1 MEKVYCSLCRYCDDD
16 YSSID
21 YCRCYHPKYLTDT
34 FYGKAWDTPYCDRKN
49 KNNNC
54 SDFEAHPKV
63 IRKQKRRAWF
73 NNLKNTL
80 YDKARTGALRCRA
93 FLSEKFKIGSSSSS
107 ES

>member
-16 YSSID
+16 HTSIS
-21 YCRCYHPKYLTDT
+21 YYKCYHPKHLTDT

-49 KNNNC
+49 RNNDC

-63 IRKQKRRAWF
+63 IRKQKRKMWF

-80 YDKARTGALRCRA
+80 YDKAKTGALRFCS
-93 FLSEKFKIGSSSSS
+93 FLSKRFTR
-107 ES
+107 

>member
-16 YSSID
+16 HNSKYS
-21 YCRCYHPKYLTDT
+21 YKCYHPKYLTDT

-54 SDFEAHPKV
+54 SDFEAHPRV
-63 IRKQKRRAWF
+63 IRKQKRKEWF

-80 YDKARTGALRCRA
+80 YDKARTGALRFRS
-93 FLSEKFKIGSSSSS
+93 FLSERFKR
-107 ES
+107 